1 MRKIVLKPWQL
12 YVLIFILV
20 LGVNVG
26 LRWLSPD
33 KEWKDGNLLVNLA
46 VAALL
51 TCGFIAGDRRLRKN
65 RKYKDKVKELLKN
78 NE

>member
-20 LGVNVG
+20 LGINVG
-26 LRWLSPD
+26 LRWLSPN
-33 KEWKDGNLLVNLA
+33 KEWKDGNLLVNL
-46 VAALL
+46 VVSALL

>member
-20 LGVNVG
+20 LGINVG

-51 TCGFIAGDRRLRKN
+51 TCCFIAGDRRLRKN

>member
-20 LGVNVG
+20 LGINVG

-33 KEWKDGNLLVNLA
+33 KEWKDGNFLVNL
-46 VAALL
+46 VVSALL
-51 TCGFIAGDRRLRKN
+51 TCGFITGDRRLRKN

>member
-20 LGVNVG
+20 LGINVG

-33 KEWKDGNLLVNLA
+33 KEWKDGNLLVNL
-46 VAALL
+46 VVSALL
-51 TCGFIAGDRRLRKN
+51 T
-65 RKYKDKVKELLKN
+65 
-78 NE
+78 